1 MSNTAKGPRKD
12 REKPDTDILKE
23 WADWMAAQTHSE
35 ADAELIRAVRNVCSQ
50 VGTWRAKYEQ
60 VNGLRFK
67 EECSHIATRDRLA
80 TAQAR
85 VNELEEVAKHAQAV
99 NLHIR
104 ARVALKSPHYEE
116 TSALKAALEKALS
129 QPPTAEKETS
139 EW

>member
-85 VNELEEVAKHAQAV
+85 VNDLETQKARLLRALGAVASEAPSRYMPLV
-99 NLHIR
+99 
-104 ARVALKSPHYEE
+104 
-116 TSALKAALEKALS
+116 LEALS
-129 QPPTAEKETS
+129 QPPTAEKES
-139 EW
+139 E